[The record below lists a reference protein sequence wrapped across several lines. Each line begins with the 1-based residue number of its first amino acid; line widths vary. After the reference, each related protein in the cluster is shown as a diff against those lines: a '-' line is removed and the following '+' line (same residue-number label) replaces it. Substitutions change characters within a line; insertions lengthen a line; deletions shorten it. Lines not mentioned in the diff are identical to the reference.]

1 MSLGLHF
8 LFENSLFLGIAT
20 GYLAITAWGWR
31 EVNAYELPRPLPGWF
46 KYWFGSVQI
55 LGILP
60 PLGALMWG
68 IWQGESLVWQI
79 FASYFLMLGFQIL
92 SEFVTLR
99 KLSSVVWV
107 MVPYLYLPYRFW
119 QLGEGLSLIGEQ
131 ADLAWVALVLILEL
145 VVWMINF
152 LLDLAQLP
160 RLLQWK

>member
-1 MSLGLHF
+1 MNLELHF
-8 LFENSLFLGIAT
+8 LFENSLFLTLAT
-20 GYLAITAWGWR
+20 AYLAITAWSWR
-31 EVNAYELPRPLPGWF
+31 EVSAYKLPQPLPGWF

-60 PLGALMWG
+60 PLGALIWG

-79 FASYFLMLGFQIL
+79 FASYFVMLGFQIL

-99 KLSSVVWV
+99 KISSVVWV

-119 QLGEGLSLIGEQ
+119 QLGEGLNLISEQ
-131 ADLAWVALVLILEL
+131 ANLVWVKLVLIVEL
-145 VVWMINF
+145 VVWIINF

-160 RLLQWK
+160 RLFQWK